1 MPRIR
6 SAVAVAS
13 AALVA
18 LLAACAA
25 GPEPET
31 THHEP
36 FIDHALV
43 SQDDD
48 PDDDVPPT
56 TYRVDHPDHL
66 AALEAL
72 IVEHDAFGD
81 QGDEPIHADGRR
93 TSLTYWTLQTG
104 EAVHIRFRLDDDSS
118 DLERDVDALVAGWI
132 AGDELDVEHPP
143 IPQPGTGPSLDLD
156 AGLTLATAV
165 QSEGPLGGGTTGLQR
180 ADAASLAAL
189 ADVLAQAVTE
199 PDDIECVWTTTT
211 TVIATDAHGVTETF
225 EASSCGATGRDQ
237 ALGLLVAE
245 WVLEED

>member
-6 SAVAVAS
+6 AVIAVAIAV
-13 AALVA
+13 LVVP
-18 LLAACAA
+18 LAACVA
-25 GPEPET
+25 GPAPET

-36 FIDHALV
+36 FIDRALV

-48 PDDDVPPT
+48 PDDVTAPT
-56 TYRVDHPDHL
+56 TYRVDHPEHL

-81 QGDEPIHADGRR
+81 QGDEPIHADGQR

-118 DLERDVDALVAGWI
+118 DFEREVDALVASWI
-132 AGDELDVEHPP
+132 AADELTVEHPP

-165 QSEGPLGGGTTGLQR
+165 QSEGPLGDGTAGLQR

-189 ADVLAQAVTE
+189 ADVLTQPETE

-211 TVIATDAHGVTETF
+211 SVIATDATGATATF

-237 ALGLLVAE
+237 ALGQLVAE
-245 WVLEED
+245 WAAEDA